1 MNQKQRMIGWGLSVL
16 ALALAHPLSA
26 AGGYVAES
34 VGIVTE
40 IDVRRGGLAEVR
52 RLGAQEW
59 RPAGPL
65 LTLNA
70 GDTVRVSQGAS
81 VVILL
86 SGGRG
91 SLKIDT
97 TNSPFQIPAVVPTA
111 EQSKLRRGWVLLEE
125 SFKALV
131 KASNDSDQVTL
142 GTRGPASSLMI
153 LTPRNGLVLP
163 DSLVFE
169 WAGDQSARYTVR
181 VIGTGGVVLER
192 RDIAGTTLV
201 YPADAMPPTPGMH
214 YQLQV
219 VGGPRLA
226 DKVWFEVLSPARAAA
241 IRHDLFDLAT
251 VDPAMPPDTLVI
263 TQAAFL
269 VSQGLLH
276 DARLKLITALA
287 EKPDQ
292 AALHV
297 LLGDVYEQVGLP
309 DQAAE
314 SFAEAISLG
323 SDRAQ
328 RKPRGLW

>member
-214 YQLQV
+214 
-219 VGGPRLA
+219 
-226 DKVWFEVLSPARAAA
+226 
-241 IRHDLFDLAT
+241 
-251 VDPAMPPDTLVI
+251 
-263 TQAAFL
+263 
-269 VSQGLLH
+269 
-276 DARLKLITALA
+276 
-287 EKPDQ
+287 
-292 AALHV
+292 
-297 LLGDVYEQVGLP
+297 
-309 DQAAE
+309 
-314 SFAEAISLG
+314 
-323 SDRAQ
+323 
-328 RKPRGLW
+328 